1 MSPSKSISVADLSG
15 KQKVAILVISLGQHH
30 SVRLLKLLSEEEIEE
45 ITLEIANFKKIDSD
59 LQEEILQEFYNMAVA
74 QEYIMSGGVDYA
86 RSILN
91 DAVGSNKADEII
103 SRLSSF
109 LRVSPF
115 DFLKH
120 TDSKQLLTFIS
131 NEHPQTIALI
141 LSYLDAGDAAPVL
154 SGLTPEIQVDVAR
167 RLANMDRCSP
177 EVIREVERI
186 LEQKI
191 SSVMT
196 TDTQQTGGVKSLV
209 EVLNLVDRATEKAI
223 MESLEDSEPELAD
236 EVKRLMFVFED
247 IKMLDDRAIQA
258 VLGQTDKKD
267 LGLAL
272 KSVAEDV
279 KTKCL
284 KNMSQRAA
292 QSLMEEM
299 EFMGPV
305 RLKDVEDAQQRIVA
319 VIRRLEESGE
329 IIIDRGGDN
338 AMV

>member
-1 MSPSKSISVADLSG
+1 MGAEAHISVSELNG
-15 KQKVAILVISLGQHH
+15 KQKVAILVIALGQQH
-30 SVRLLKLLSEEEIEE
+30 SVKLLRLLSEEEIEE
-45 ITLEIANFKKIDSD
+45 ITLEIANFKKISSD
-59 LQEEILQEFYNMAVA
+59 MQEEILQEFYNLAIA
-74 QEYIMSGGVDYA
+74 QNYIMSGGVDYA
-86 RSILN
+86 RTILN
-91 DAVGSNKADEII
+91 DAVGSSKADEII
-103 SRLSSF
+103 GRLSSF

-120 TDSKQLLTFIS
+120 TDPKQLLTFIS
-131 NEHPQTIALI
+131 NEHPQTISLI
-141 LSYLDAGDAAPVL
+141 LSYLEPGDAAPVL
-154 SGLTPEIQVDVAR
+154 GGLAPEVQVDVAR

-196 TDTQQTGGVKSLV
+196 TDIQQTGGVKSLV
-209 EVLNLVDRATEKAI
+209 EVLNLVDRTTEKAI

-267 LGLAL
+267 LSLAL

-279 KTKCL
+279 KGKCL

-292 QSLMEEM
+292 QSLVEEM

-338 AMV
+338 AMI

>member
-1 MSPSKSISVADLSG
+1 
-15 KQKVAILVISLGQHH
+15 
-30 SVRLLKLLSEEEIEE
+30 
-45 ITLEIANFKKIDSD
+45 
-59 LQEEILQEFYNMAVA
+59 
-74 QEYIMSGGVDYA
+74 MSGGVDYA
-86 RSILN
+86 RTILN

-103 SRLSSF
+103 GRLSSF

-120 TDSKQLLTFIS
+120 TDPKQLLTFIS
-131 NEHPQTIALI
+131 NEHPQTISLI
-141 LSYLDAGDAAPVL
+141 LSYLEPSDAAPVL
-154 SGLTPEIQVDVAR
+154 GGLAPEVQVDVAR

-196 TDTQQTGGVKSLV
+196 TDIQQTGGVKSLV
-209 EVLNLVDRATEKAI
+209 EVLNLVDRSTEKAI

-267 LGLAL
+267 LALAL

-279 KTKCL
+279 RMKCM

-292 QSLMEEM
+292 QALTEEM

-329 IIIDRGGDN
+329 IIIDRGGEN
-338 AMV
+338 AMI